1 MSLVTGSDK
10 WNSGTAVRLGCQPL
24 ENTQKPPQPAMEP
37 FCSSRPSIQLSIPIV
52 SMETSFLFQCSSL
65 AIPSTLGSANPPSVS
80 TPEITILHKLF
91 NGGGSCRPLSERPE
105 SLSFSQEDSP
115 NMSRWF
121 ALGVLPWHH
130 WKLSFTLTSQL
141 GQFRNSHGRECL
153 SSPEKPH
160 WEHCTCT
167 RSRW

>member
-1 MSLVTGSDK
+1 MPAFRKHTEANLVCHGAHSAPAGLVFSSPSPLCQWRLLFSFNAVHWLSLPYLVQQIHL
-10 WNSGTAVRLGCQPL
+10 AF
-24 ENTQKPPQPAMEP
+24 PPQRSP
-37 FCSSRPSIQLSIPIV
+37 FSTSCSMGVEAAGHCLRGVQYFP
-52 SMETSFLFQCSSL
+52 
-65 AIPSTLGSANPPSVS
+65 
-80 TPEITILHKLF
+80 
-91 NGGGSCRPLSERPE
+91 R

-121 ALGVLPWHH
+121 ALGVLPWHC

-141 GQFRNSHGRECL
+141 GQFRNSHRRECL
-153 SSPEKPH
+153 SSPEKPN